1 MLNRISAA
9 QLSFEIDTNEP
20 VPHRDGVSI
29 FEIMHKDLVVAIISE
44 RGEVSIY
51 HEQFMPFDLKLLE
64 SDDYDDRVG
73 NTMAFQHWC
82 ASRMLSLDRT
92 HAKAI
97 LNAIG
102 ASQSPTDADRADIA
116 LSCHCVS
123 LIDVHWVR
131 EEGEE
136 ISFEQIN
143 LYDNS
148 LNEAIVEL
156 SLRGK
161 SLTVTNMELVTPK
174 DVAPDLSTRGL
185 FPKAWIRNDDTFV
198 LLKDG
203 GTDTV
208 RRELLASC
216 ICQCFDIPQVIY
228 ESGVFRGVPVT
239 RSKIVTSKSYSIVP
253 MRAYEEYCVE
263 CDLDYLEEVK
273 QLDSISY
280 YGMNI
285 LDYLTGNTDRHG
297 ENWGLLVDN
306 ETNMPISL
314 HPLMD
319 FNQCFHAYDSL
330 DGAKCL
336 TCGKQH
342 MSQRD
347 AAIEAVKV
355 IGLRQI
361 SEVDMAIF
369 GDHTEEA
376 EMFLRRLEELRK
388 FES

>member
-1 MLNRISAA
+1 MLNRISAG
-9 QLSFEIDTNEP
+9 QLSFEIDSNEP
-20 VPHRDGVSI
+20 VSRAEGVSI
-29 FEIMHKDLVVAIISE
+29 FEIMHRDLVVATISE
-44 RGEVSIY
+44 RGEVLIY
-51 HEQFMPFDLKLLE
+51 NEEFMPFDLNLLE
-64 SDDYDDRVG
+64 SDAYDDRIG
-73 NTMAFQHWC
+73 NTTEFQHWC

-131 EEGEE
+131 EAGEE
-136 ISFEQIN
+136 ISFDQIN

-156 SLRGK
+156 SLRGR
-161 SLTVTNMELVTPK
+161 SLTVTNTELITPK

-185 FPKAWIRNDDTFV
+185 FPKAWIRKDGAFV

-203 GTDTV
+203 GTDVV

-228 ESGVFRGVPVT
+228 EAGFYQGVPVT
-239 RSKIVTSKSYSIVP
+239 CSKIVTSKSRSIVP
-253 MRAYEEYCVE
+253 MRAYERYCDE
-263 CDLDYLEEVK
+263 REMDCLTEVK
-273 QLDSISY
+273 RLDAVAY

-285 LDYLTGNTDRHG
+285 MDYLTGNTDRHW

-306 ETNMPISL
+306 ETNTPISL

-319 FNQCFHAYDSL
+319 FNRCFDAYESL
-330 DGAKCL
+330 NGAKCL

-342 MSQRD
+342 MSQRE
-347 AAIEAVKV
+347 AAVEAVKA

-361 SEVDMAIF
+361 REVDMSLF
-369 GDHTEEA
+369 GDHTDEA

-388 FES
+388 FE